1 VYSTCLFCHA
11 SLGANQVIEHLP
23 IGRRLAFDGAQGRLW
38 VVCAKCRRWNLT
50 PIEERWEAIEE
61 CERQYRT
68 ARVRASTD
76 EIGLARLPEGLE
88 LVHIGKP
95 PRAELAAWRYVDAF
109 RRRRQQAVF
118 AGAVSVA
125 AVAGLVAGGFA
136 VVGTGALT
144 QLIIQGYNLYRSR
157 RVVHRAVDPYGRRF
171 DVRESLVRT
180 VRWIPSAPGAP
191 LSIDVQRRR
200 YRGASRTSLVGDR
213 AENALRPVLAH
224 MNRYAGRTALVQE
237 AVERLNRGGDPMVW
251 GASVARRVSLVAGM
265 PEGDPIPLYK
275 LHAPDRLAFEMS
287 LAERDEQRLLE
298 GELAGLELAWR
309 EAEEIAAIADNLLL
323 PESVTAWLRR
333 QKSNQDR
340 SAL

>member
-95 PRAELAAWRYVDAF
+95 PRAELVARQYVDTF
-109 RRRRQQAVF
+109 RRRRQRAMIVAGVGAAALVGFGGWVAF
-118 AGAVSVA
+118 AGAA
-125 AVAGLVAGGFA
+125 A
-136 VVGTGALT
+136 
-144 QLIIQGYNLYRSR
+144 IIQFSVQMAVSLRPGA
-157 RVVHRAVDPYGRRF
+157 RAIRFAGPDGKRIVLTAGELSSLEWIPPYAGTPSALRLT
-171 DVRESLVRT
+171 RESLFSGRV
-180 VRWIPSAPGAP
+180 AK
-191 LSIDVQRRR
+191 
-200 YRGASRTSLVGDR
+200 TSFHGEQATR
-213 AENALRPVLAH
+213 ALRPILAQ
-224 MNRYAGRTALVQE
+224 MNRFAGRPAEVQQAADQLNRE
-237 AVERLNRGGDPMVW
+237 GDPMADRVERLGDQPR
-251 GASVARRVSLVAGM
+251 AITTLSV
-265 PEGDPIPLYK
+265 I
-275 LHAPDRLAFEMS
+275 DRLSFEMS
-287 LAERDEQRLLE
+287 LAERDEQKLLA
-298 GELAGLELAWR
+298 GELAGLTAAWR
-309 EAEEIAAIADNLLL
+309 EAEEIGAIADNLFV

-340 SAL
+340 SAS

>member
-23 IGRRLAFDGAQGRLW
+23 IGRRLAFDGAHGRLW

-88 LVHIGKP
+88 LVHIGRP
-95 PRAELAAWRYVDAF
+95 PRAELAAWQYVDSF
-109 RRRRQQAVF
+109 RRRRRQAIV
-118 AGAVSVA
+118 GTA
-125 AVAGLVAGGFA
+125 ASLTVLAGLVAGGYA
-136 VVGTGALT
+136 MVGAGTLT
-144 QLIIQGYNLYRSR
+144 SLIINAFNLASDH
-157 RVVHRAVDPYGRRF
+157 RVVHRVVEPYGTRIDLR
-171 DVRESLVRT
+171 VSWVKS
-180 VRWIPSAPGAP
+180 VRWVPSPPGKPFAIDLLLREYRLAP
-191 LSIDVQRRR
+191 
-200 YRGASRTSLVGDR
+200 RTQLEGEAAER
-213 AENALRPVLAH
+213 AVRPVLAYL
-224 MNRYAGRTALVQE
+224 NRYAGQRVVEQ
-237 AVERLNRGGDPMVW
+237 AVDDLNRD
-251 GASVARRVSLVAGM
+251 
-265 PEGDPIPLYK
+265 GDPIATGAIAQRTNRFAGILDDEPISLAS
-275 LHAPDRLAFEMS
+275 LPESDRLALEMS
-287 LAERDEQRLLE
+287 LAEREEQRLLE

-340 SAL
+340 SAS

>member
-109 RRRRQQAVF
+109 RRRRQQAVI

-125 AVAGLVAGGFA
+125 AVAGLVAGGYA

-144 QLIIQGYNLYRSR
+144 SAIINGYNFYTHR
-157 RVVHRAVDPYGRRF
+157 RVVHRIVDPSGQRINLRANGL
-171 DVRESLVRT
+171 RK
-180 VRWIPSAPGAP
+180 VRWVPSARGTLAIEVPRWNFHEP
-191 LSIDVQRRR
+191 RRMVVE
-200 YRGASRTSLVGDR
+200 GED
-213 AENALRPVLAH
+213 AERALRPILAH

-237 AVERLNRGGDPMVW
+237 AVEWLNRHRDPIVS
-251 GASVARRVSLVAGM
+251 GASVARRVYLLAG
-265 PEGDPIPLYK
+265 PEGDAIPLYK
-275 LHAPDRLAFEMS
+275 LHAPHRLAFEMS

-323 PESVTAWLRR
+323 PESVTSWFRG
-333 QKSNQDR
+333 QKSDQDR
-340 SAL
+340 STS

>member
-11 SLGANQVIEHLP
+11 SLGANRVIEHLP
-23 IGRRLAFDGAQGRLW
+23 IGRRLAFDGEHGRLW
-38 VVCAKCRRWNLT
+38 VVCAKCRHWNLT

-88 LVHIGKP
+88 LVRIGKP

-109 RRRRQQAVF
+109 RRRRQQTVI

-136 VVGTGALT
+136 VIGTGALT
-144 QLIIQGYNLYRSR
+144 SVIINGYNVYSSR
-157 RVVHRAVDPYGRRF
+157 RLIHSIVEPSGRRINL
-171 DVRESLVRT
+171 RANWLRN
-180 VRWIPSAPGAP
+180 VRWVPSVRGPLAIEVPRWNFREPRRMMVEGA
-191 LSIDVQRRR
+191 D
-200 YRGASRTSLVGDR
+200 
-213 AENALRPVLAH
+213 AERALRPILAH

-237 AVERLNRGGDPMVW
+237 AVERLNRDGDPIVS
-251 GASVARRVSLVAGM
+251 GASVARRVRLLVGI
-265 PEGDPIPLYK
+265 PEGDPIPLWK
-275 LHAPDRLAFEMS
+275 LRAPDRLALEMS

-298 GELAGLELAWR
+298 GELSGLQLAWR
-309 EAEEIAAIADNLLL
+309 EAEEIAAISDNLLL
-323 PESVTAWLRR
+323 PESVTAWLQR
-333 QKSNQDR
+333 QKSR
-340 SAL
+340 P